1 MEIVK
6 ENIMPRGG
14 SDIMLEGLGKNIDLD
29 KYNINII
36 QSRCMSQYVEDD
48 KINVLWQHINVQQP
62 YVQGIKDK
70 FFRRMIDAFVYVSH
84 WQQEK
89 YRFVHQIPLEN
100 AYVIKNAIDPIEY
113 IPRSKSDKIKIIFNA
128 APDRGLNVMLDAFAL
143 LNRDDIE
150 LDVYS
155 SNEIYGSDFVEYV
168 GTQYDNMFEAAKNMK
183 NVNFFGYAPNKE
195 IRSALQSSN
204 IWAYPC
210 IVEETS
216 CLSMIEAAAA
226 GCRMI
231 VTNVGALPE
240 TGSEFAAYSIIQ
252 PEYEDLVKRF
262 AKDLNDTIDSY
273 WSDSVQNNLKIQSD
287 FYNSNYSWQNRIV
300 EWKKLFESLQPT
312 D

>member
-14 SDIMLEGLGKNIDLD
+14 SDLVLEGLERNIDLD

-113 IPRSKSDKIKIIFNA
+113 IPRVKSDKLKIIFNA

-168 GTQYDNMFEAAKNMK
+168 GTQYDHMFEAAKNMN
-183 NVNFFGYAPNKE
+183 NVNYFGYATNKE

-216 CLSMIEAAAA
+216 CLSMIEAASA

-240 TGSEFAAYSIIQ
+240 TGSEFAVYSVIQ

-262 AKDLNDTIDSY
+262 AKDLNDTIDTY

-287 FYNSNYSWQNRIV
+287 FYNSNYSWENRIV
-300 EWKKLFESLQPT
+300 EWEKLFESLQPIN
-312 D
+312 